1 MTRSYSLPAED
12 QLAILELLSRYNQ
25 AVGEGDPEGVAACFT
40 DDGYVNGKNGYS
52 QGHAQLR
59 KIGLL
64 ATAERQLRHIVT
76 NTIITARAETT
87 AVADVK
93 SHLLYFEVTSAGIT
107 FLASGIYT
115 DVVAKVDGEWK
126 FRSRVMTPAVG
137 GTWPGQ
143 RL

>member
-1 MTRSYSLPAED
+1 MTRGCSLSAED

-25 AVGEGDPEGVAACFT
+25 AVGEGDPDGVVACFT

-52 QGHAQLR
+52 KGPDQLR

-64 ATAERQLRHIVT
+64 ATPERQLRHIV
-76 NTIITARAETT
+76 NNSIIRARAES
-87 AVADVK
+87 ADVADVK
-93 SHLLYFEVTSAGIT
+93 SHLLYFEVTAAGIE
-107 FLASGIYT
+107 FKASGIYT
-115 DVVAKVDGEWK
+115 DVVVKIDGQWK
-126 FRSRVMTPAVG
+126 FRSRVMTPTIG

>member
-1 MTRSYSLPAED
+1 MTRSCSLPAED

-40 DDGYVNGKNGYS
+40 EDGYINGKNGYS
-52 QGHAQLR
+52 QGPAQLR

-64 ATAERQLRHIVT
+64 ATPERQLRHIVS
-76 NTIITARAETT
+76 NSIITARAETT
-87 AVADVK
+87 EMADVR
-93 SHLLYFEVTSAGIT
+93 SHLLYFEVTSGGIT

-115 DVVAKVDGEWK
+115 DVVAKIDGEWK

-143 RL
+143 TL

>member
-1 MTRSYSLPAED
+1 MTRSCSLPAED

-25 AVGEGDPEGVAACFT
+25 AVGEGDPDGVAACFT
-40 DDGYVNGKNGYS
+40 EDGFVNGKNGYS
-52 QGHAQLR
+52 EGHDQLR

-64 ATAERQLRHIVT
+64 ATAECQLRHIVC
-76 NTIITARAETT
+76 NSIIKARTATT
-87 AVADVK
+87 DMADVK

-107 FLASGIYT
+107 FKASGIYT
-115 DVVAKVDGEWK
+115 DVVAKIDGEWK
-126 FRSRVMTPAVG
+126 FRSRVMTPTIG